1 MWSINN
7 GMFWGMNFIW
17 WIVWIILLIWIFVTP
32 WNIPGARRKNSA
44 MDILNERFAKGEIDK
59 TEYEEKKNLIKQVQ

>member
-1 MWSINN
+1 MWNINN

-17 WIVWIILLIWIFVTP
+17 WIVWIILLIWIFATP
-32 WNIPGARRKNSA
+32 WSIPGARRKNSA

-59 TEYEEKKNLIKQVQ
+59 TEYEEKKNLIKQNQ